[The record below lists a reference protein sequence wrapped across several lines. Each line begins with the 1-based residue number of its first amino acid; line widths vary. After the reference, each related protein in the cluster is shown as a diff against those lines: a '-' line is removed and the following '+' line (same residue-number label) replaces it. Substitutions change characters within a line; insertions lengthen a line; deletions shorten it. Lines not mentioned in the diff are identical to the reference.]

1 MTAGRPE
8 GATRGESK
16 DSRGSGNGK
25 IVTEDTEDADTRMAM
40 MMIRMMMCAGARG
53 GPWLFIL
60 LGERNPAA
68 GRRTATSKAWDQDLP
83 ESRSHTCHL
92 QLTVTGSDGSR
103 RGGRSLA
110 MLQRQRGSRDQPS
123 GNGGTGH
130 QWI

>member
-25 IVTEDTEDADTRMAM
+25 IVTEDTEDADTM

-68 GRRTATSKAWDQDLP
+68 GRRTGYSDTLGSGFRTSPNRDRTPATCS
-83 ESRSHTCHL
+83 
-92 QLTVTGSDGSR
+92 
-103 RGGRSLA
+103 
-110 MLQRQRGSRDQPS
+110 
-123 GNGGTGH
+123 
-130 QWI
+130 